1 MECAKCSQELTS
13 PKKTAKCSVCDSS
26 FHPSCT
32 RIKNLD
38 TYKQMN
44 KDRRS
49 KWKCDACKAKSAK
62 SVKPAVEEDSSSE
75 SDSNDQVNVAAVLAK
90 LSRQV
95 GALASVPTDVADLKK
110 SVEFM
115 SSQFDVFVADMAKM
129 KSDVQKLESEN
140 QKLKS
145 SVDNLQTK
153 VDYLEQESRRMNI
166 EVHGVPETR
175 NEDCEKI
182 VKDLASFLEVDIDL
196 KRAFRA
202 GPMKS
207 DRSRKILV
215 ELKSE
220 ESREAIAN
228 AAKRNEELVAS
239 RFSKSWPSKRIYI
252 NENLT
257 GYRANLLHQTKMFAK
272 QANYKYVWIKNYNVY
287 MRKTEGDRAIKVNKI
302 EDLSLHS

>member
-1 MECAKCSQELTS
+1 
-13 PKKTAKCSVCDSS
+13 
-26 FHPSCT
+26 
-32 RIKNLD
+32 
-38 TYKQMN
+38 
-44 KDRRS
+44 
-49 KWKCDACKAKSAK
+49 
-62 SVKPAVEEDSSSE
+62 
-75 SDSNDQVNVAAVLAK
+75 
-90 LSRQV
+90 
-95 GALASVPTDVADLKK
+95 
-110 SVEFM
+110 
-115 SSQFDVFVADMAKM
+115 M

-287 MRKTEGDRAIKVNKI
+287 MRKTEGDRAIK
-302 EDLSLHS
+302 